1 MSMDG
6 KRGTAML
13 LLAMGFLTGTLAYY
27 LVTKIIQILEYARIL

>member
-13 LLAMGFLTGTLAYY
+13 LLAMGFFAGTLAYF
-27 LVTKIIQILEYARIL
+27 LVTKLIQVLEYAGIL